1 MNILIRRTIFNQFNQ
16 LLNNPLKFSFAIL
29 NAKPSKAPQV
39 PFTKWTIVR
48 GDVVKVIAGK
58 DKGKVGKVSRV
69 WRKSNSITVRGV
81 NIKVKRVSII
91 LL

>member
-1 MNILIRRTIFNQFNQ
+1 MNFLIRRTLFTQFNQ
-16 LLNNPLKFSFAIL
+16 LLNNPLKFSFTIL
-29 NAKPSKAPQV
+29 NAKPSKAAQL

-69 WRKSNSITVRGV
+69 WRKSNTITVRGI
-81 NIKVKRVSII
+81 NIKVKRVSM
-91 LL
+91 LLL